1 MDREEERGGERKV
14 FLPLSWPL
22 CSMGRGKCENESGFN
37 LPLVF
42 SISLRESFDD
52 AVSD

>member
-1 MDREEERGGERKV
+1 MDREEERGGREKF
-14 FLPLSWPL
+14 FLPSLWP
-22 CSMGRGKCENESGFN
+22 CVAWGEKCENESGFN